1 MFNFNDIACKD
12 VDTDL
17 FFSELKSKVEKAKAN
32 QTEIYNQVRA
42 IKDVVVIKIVTNDKL
57 ESLSDANYD
66 YALLEI
72 KFINEGTPEET
83 INMIKQS
90 ALKIAGLVKF
100 FPRAKSLVKIRNY

>member
-1 MFNFNDIACKD
+1 MKLL
-12 VDTDL
+12 DL
-17 FFSELKSKVEKAKAN
+17 LLEAFETYFMQVIIKVEKSKAN

-83 INMIKQS
+83 IKMIKDA
-90 ALKIAGLVKF
+90 ALGIDGLIKF
-100 FPRAKSLVKIRNY
+100 FPREKSLVKIRNY

>member
-1 MFNFNDIACKD
+1 MKLL
-12 VDTDL
+12 DL
-17 FFSELKSKVEKAKAN
+17 LLEAFETYFMQVIIKVEKSKAN

-83 INMIKQS
+83 IKMIKDA
-90 ALKIAGLVKF
+90 ALSINGLVKF
-100 FPRAKSLVKIRNY
+100 FPREKSLVKIRNY

>member
-1 MFNFNDIACKD
+1 MKLL
-12 VDTDL
+12 DL
-17 FFSELKSKVEKAKAN
+17 LLEAFETYFMQVIIKVEKAKAN

-83 INMIKQS
+83 IKMIKQN
-90 ALKIAGLVKF
+90 ALGINGLVKF
-100 FPRAKSLVKIRNY
+100 FPREKSLVKIRNY

>member
-1 MFNFNDIACKD
+1 MKLL
-12 VDTDL
+12 DL
-17 FFSELKSKVEKAKAN
+17 LLEAFETYFMQVIIKVEKAKAN

-83 INMIKQS
+83 IKMIKDA
-90 ALKIAGLVKF
+90 ALGISGLVKF
-100 FPRAKSLVKIRNY
+100 FPREKSLVKIRNY